1 MPRMDRPRR
10 NGWILLAALALTP
23 GVGAAAPTRPA
34 GASPVT
40 APSPAS
46 APATAP
52 APAPMPVG
60 AVSADEARREIAALL
75 SLLRVSPCRFE
86 RNGRWYDGERASAHL
101 QRKLDYAVARG
112 LPVGTTEQFI
122 DTAATR
128 SSLTGR
134 AYAVQCGEA
143 APVPAAAWFRA
154 RLAELRD

>member
-1 MPRMDRPRR
+1 MNLPLHLP
-10 NGWILLAALALTP
+10 LALFAALALAP
-23 GVGAAAPTRPA
+23 GAGAAPAAGGSDVPTSEAP
-34 GASPVT
+34 
-40 APSPAS
+40 
-46 APATAP
+46 
-52 APAPMPVG
+52 
-60 AVSADEARREIAALL
+60 REIAALL

-122 DTAATR
+122 DAAATR